1 MKASRNTNKRVFTKT
16 MQEKLAITVLV
27 ITLALFALV
36 MVLYNLIKHN
46 QEDYNQ
52 IVLDHQNYSS
62 QILPYR
68 RGEIMDRNG
77 TYLAVSE
84 QVYNLII
91 DPKVILS
98 DKDKYLTTTVSV
110 LSQTFGYNTEELIKL
125 INENEAKSYIN
136 YEKQIT
142 QEQKEAF
149 EANSEAAQGTSSK
162 QKVAGVWF
170 EPQYKR
176 VYPYGALAST
186 VIGFSYDNGAKGMN
200 GIEQYY
206 NDQLTGINGREYGYL
221 NEETNLER
229 VIKAAENGRTIVST
243 IDINLQK
250 IAEKYIDEWEAGIG
264 SKMSA
269 AIVMNP
275 QNGEILAMATK
286 NRYDLNDPRNLE
298 GQFTDEEIRAMGRL
312 EAVDDY
318 KRKNQDRDLTI
329 TEEEVSQHYSEE
341 EIYSLGQQVA
351 WNKIWRNFC
360 VSDSFEPG
368 SPSKIFTVAAA
379 MEEGYITGNESIECE
394 GVLEVGGHQIH
405 CVNRNGHG
413 SLTITESLMESCNVV
428 MMRLAS
434 MTGGRRFSKYQEI
447 FGFGQ
452 KTNIDLPGEAD
463 TSTLIYQADQMR
475 SSNLAT
481 NSFGQNFN
489 CTMVQM
495 AAAFASVINGG
506 SYYEPH
512 VVKQILNDQ
521 GSVVKKIEP
530 VLVRETVSEG
540 TAAFLK
546 TALEKTVSEGTGKAA
561 QVEGYAVGG
570 KTGTAEKYPRSA
582 ENYLVSFIGFA
593 PADNPQIMVYVAIDT
608 PNLPGKEQAH
618 SSFATQ
624 IVQKILTE
632 SLPYLNI
639 FPATDTEQLPEE
651 LREQL
656 PEEDGILDQET
667 GTVDQTEPETE
678 PRVYATDEY
687 IVGEAEGEEAL
698 PGFPAGLEELD
709 LPENLTGAPEEDPA
723 FSGEPAESTASSQGE
738 EAGAETGNSRESRTG
753 ESSEEETS

>member
-176 VYPYGALAST
+176 VYPYGTLAST

-229 VIKAAENGRTIVST
+229 VIKEAENGRTIVST

-318 KRKNQDRDLTI
+318 KRKNRDRDLTI

-709 LPENLTGAPEEDPA
+709 LPENLTGAPEEEPA

>member
-125 INENEAKSYIN
+125 INENGAKSYIN

-176 VYPYGALAST
+176 VYPYGTLAST

-318 KRKNQDRDLTI
+318 KRKNRDRDLTI

-351 WNKIWRNFC
+351 WNKIWRNFG

>member
-318 KRKNQDRDLTI
+318 KRKNRDRDLTI

-506 SYYEPH
+506 NYYEPH

-698 PGFPAGLEELD
+698 PGFPAGSEELD
-709 LPENLTGAPEEDPA
+709 LPENLTGAPDEDPA
-723 FSGEPAESTASSQGE
+723 FSGEPAESTASAQGE
-738 EAGAETGNSRESRTG
+738 EEGAETGNSRESRTG

>member
-125 INENEAKSYIN
+125 INENGAKSYIN

-318 KRKNQDRDLTI
+318 KRKNRDRDLTI

>member
-125 INENEAKSYIN
+125 INENGAKSYIN

-176 VYPYGALAST
+176 VYPYGTLAST

-229 VIKAAENGRTIVST
+229 VIKEAENGRTIVST

-250 IAEKYIDEWEAGIG
+250 IAEKYIDEWEAGTG

-318 KRKNQDRDLTI
+318 KRKNRDRDLTI

>member
-162 QKVAGVWF
+162 QKVAGGWF

-176 VYPYGALAST
+176 VYPYGTLAST

-229 VIKAAENGRTIVST
+229 VIKEAENGRTIVST

-318 KRKNQDRDLTI
+318 KRKNRDRDLTI

>member
-176 VYPYGALAST
+176 VYPYGTLAST

-229 VIKAAENGRTIVST
+229 VIKEAENGRTIVST

-275 QNGEILAMATK
+275 QNGEVLAMATK

-318 KRKNQDRDLTI
+318 KRKNRDRDLTI

>member
-125 INENEAKSYIN
+125 INENGAKSYIN

-176 VYPYGALAST
+176 VYPYGTLAST

-229 VIKAAENGRTIVST
+229 VIKEVENGRTIVST

>member
-125 INENEAKSYIN
+125 INENGAKSYIN

-176 VYPYGALAST
+176 VYPYGTLAST

-318 KRKNQDRDLTI
+318 KRKNRDRDLTI

>member
-176 VYPYGALAST
+176 VYPYGTLAST

-318 KRKNQDRDLTI
+318 KRKNRDRDLTI

>member
-318 KRKNQDRDLTI
+318 KRKNRDRDLTI

-678 PRVYATDEY
+678 PRV
-687 IVGEAEGEEAL
+687 
-698 PGFPAGLEELD
+698 
-709 LPENLTGAPEEDPA
+709 
-723 FSGEPAESTASSQGE
+723 
-738 EAGAETGNSRESRTG
+738 
-753 ESSEEETS
+753 

>member
-318 KRKNQDRDLTI
+318 KRKNRDRDLTI

-639 FPATDTEQLPEE
+639 FPVTDTEQLPEE

>member
-176 VYPYGALAST
+176 VYPYGTLAST

-229 VIKAAENGRTIVST
+229 VIKEAENGRTIVST

-318 KRKNQDRDLTI
+318 KRKNRDRDLTI

-434 MTGGRRFSKYQEI
+434 MTGGRRFSNYQEI

>member
-229 VIKAAENGRTIVST
+229 VIKEAENGRTIVST

-318 KRKNQDRDLTI
+318 KRKNRDRDLTI

>member
-52 IVLDHQNYSS
+52 IVLEHQNYSS

-176 VYPYGALAST
+176 VYPYGTLAST

-229 VIKAAENGRTIVST
+229 VIKEAENGRTIVST

-318 KRKNQDRDLTI
+318 KRKNRDRDLTI

>member
-229 VIKAAENGRTIVST
+229 VIKEAENGRTIVST

-318 KRKNQDRDLTI
+318 KRKNRDRDLTI

-709 LPENLTGAPEEDPA
+709 LPENLTGAPEEEPA